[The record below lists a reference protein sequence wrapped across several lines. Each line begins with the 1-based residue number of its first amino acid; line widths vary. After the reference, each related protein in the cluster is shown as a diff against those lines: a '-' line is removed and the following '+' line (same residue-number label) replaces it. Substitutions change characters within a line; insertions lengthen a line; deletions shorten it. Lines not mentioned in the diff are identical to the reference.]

1 MIWKEAKAKFAE
13 TILEECK
20 NEEYLIAGFDSE
32 VGEIAGK
39 LKKAIRGDFP
49 VEQLKDK
56 LKYEIGDVCW
66 YLGMIDMFL
75 VLPDLTCL
83 SDYDLE
89 LEHFPVNGVEKIE
102 TKMSAFNLYRKIQQ
116 ESNRI
121 FSDTA
126 TMTKSEIFAIFNL
139 LAALAGRCDLTIGEC
154 IEAVIEK
161 LSGRKK
167 IGTIQGDGDEVNR

>member
-1 MIWKEAKAKFAE
+1 MDWKQAKEKFAA
-13 TILEECK
+13 TILDECK
-20 NEEYLIAGFDSE
+20 NEQYLIAGFDSE

-49 VEQLKDK
+49 VEQLKEK

-83 SDYDLE
+83 SDYDAE
-89 LEHFPVNGVEKIE
+89 LEHFPVSGVPKIE
-102 TKMSAFNLYRKIQQ
+102 TKLSAFNLYRKIQE

-121 FSDTA
+121 FSDAA
-126 TMTKSEIFAIFNL
+126 TTTKSEIFTIFNL
-139 LAALAGRCDLTIGEC
+139 LAALAGRCGLTIGEC
-154 IEAVIEK
+154 IDAVIEK
-161 LSGRKK
+161 LSARKQ
-167 IGTIQGDGDEVNR
+167 IGTIQGDGDEVVR